1 MNEITY
7 YETKAAA
14 VSLGIDAYQEAYHP
28 YLPDELQALGD
39 LFHDAEDWR
48 KTAEAMRKERPPM
61 TVLECLQAHLPSSII
76 RRAVVIVRNPEDDV
90 PSKFDGTIES
100 MLQLLAPNLL
110 RTNVSF
116 YVEDE
121 EQSVVRIIAELRK
134 EEVSL

>member
-1 MNEITY
+1 MNEIAY

-48 KTAEAMRKERPPM
+48 KTAETMRKKLPPM
-61 TVLECLQAHLPSSII
+61 TVLECLQAHLPPSTI
-76 RRAVVIVRNPEDDV
+76 RRAAVIVRNSD
-90 PSKFDGTIES
+90 SKFYGTIES

-110 RTNVSF
+110 SAIVSF
-116 YVEDE
+116 CVEDE